1 MATQELKVAYRD
13 PNIVEHLC
21 HALCSSRNIQ
31 VRQYS
36 AVLLRKKLYRFRS
49 WKKLPLEMQNG
60 LKSGLLQRIAC
71 EKEQP
76 VILAIGQL
84 VAVIAKHEYQR
95 TRWAE
100 LEELLDRLMHSSNV
114 AERALGFHLTSIIS
128 SVAPEVFSHHLRP
141 LFKFFG
147 ECLQR
152 CGDDEICFYVIK
164 SMTALA
170 RFVGTDNSNYF
181 QALIPF
187 VMDVIQRLAGSDE
200 DKAVEALELFDGL
213 IYFDVAVLVPHM
225 RPLIKLCLEIAGDS
239 RKGDMLRVCAMSV
252 LGWMVNVKKKA
263 IVKHKLIPELLDVFL
278 PIMEEVSP
286 HDVDEMEEEDGQS
299 CQSPSACAAQLIDT
313 MALHLPPEKLLPPLF
328 QHINKRVKS
337 DSASQRRAAYLA
349 IAMIAEGCSEAIREK
364 YLPTFVQTICEG
376 ILDQDVQV
384 RNAALF
390 ALGQFAD
397 YLQVTGTIGPPVE
410 RCIRR
415 QAISTAEPYL
425 RHGPWNVL
433 PARNGDH
440 PPETALAGRETVIT
454 TMTTISNNDPGCTGH
469 NDQPMQDPTMVQTR
483 MESNHVTTEVV
494 VPNGHLVN
502 NEDVATNAAKRHKTD
517 EDISESTETC
527 FDEDEDLPEADPFIT
542 VNYKKQQRQGIPV
555 VFAPRCLKAR
565 GTAALQ
571 EVPSVGVLTSDNV
584 GQMLV
589 PMLFAVLKAII
600 KMTPRSTSLAEVKVL
615 LAMEPLIGPNNMAF
629 TSAAELM
636 ALLQKDPPS
645 LSKTFYALETF
656 CENLEEK
663 LVPHLPS
670 VMQKVFLFLTAPS
683 YLAKK
688 LAISAIGSA
697 ANATKEA
704 MLPYFPQ
711 IMSELKQYLTEHQ
724 TEQNA
729 TLRTQAIDTLGCLA
743 RTIGASNFL
752 PMASECVELGLHLID
767 AVDDPDLRKST
778 YGMFA
783 SVSSVLKAD
792 MKKYLEPILDHMFT
806 SLQSTEGV
814 VTQFADTSG
823 LNFQLFDDLEEGDD
837 EAAEIDTDCAEDASD
852 DDSDDDNEQSCTIA
866 NAYLEEKEDTCGLL
880 AEMADNIGPAF
891 APYLEKCV
899 TEVYH
904 MADYPARDVQ
914 KAALSC
920 LGQLIVML
928 FKSAGQAGDGDH
940 ANIGDASKA
949 ASMLISKLVEVSHIE
964 REREV
969 VLAALETLGL
979 LINELK
985 SVAFEGEEQL
995 KLVVDLV
1002 KSAFNSKLKAQC
1014 ADEEIDEADEQDE
1027 AEYDG
1032 LLVQMAGD
1040 LVPAMAKALPAE
1052 RFAPYMA
1059 GLLPFFMGKLKR
1071 HSSTSD
1077 RSYAV
1082 GTLAEVAASMGE
1094 EGIGPFCRPLQ
1105 QIFLNGMRDPNGE
1118 VRSNAVY
1125 GLGVLIKN
1133 AREILQPEYPAL
1145 LEALSTMLAR
1155 EDNRHAK
1162 DNICGAV
1169 AKLLL
1174 VGVTVVP
1181 VEQIFPVLLQ
1191 QLPLQE
1197 DFEENDSV
1205 FHCICYLCGIGHE
1218 VVMKNLP
1225 AILRIILKVIQT
1237 DQITIETRVNLLHL
1251 VKSLSLSYPQEI
1263 QAILQE
1269 CSLEEQQVFQA
1280 VWKNS

>member
-1 MATQELKVAYRD
+1 MAGDGASLSLESILLRLLVPDTGIIAQATQELKVAYRD

-200 DKAVEALELFDGL
+200 
-213 IYFDVAVLVPHM
+213 
-225 RPLIKLCLEIAGDS
+225 IAGDS

-397 YLQVTGTIGPPVE
+397 YLQ
-410 RCIRR
+410 
-415 QAISTAEPYL
+415 
-425 RHGPWNVL
+425 
-433 PARNGDH
+433 
-440 PPETALAGRETVIT
+440 PEMKKYADQVMPILLNHLA
-454 TMTTISNNDPGCTGH
+454 
-469 NDQPMQDPTMVQTR
+469 QT
-483 MESNHVTTEVV
+483 
-494 VPNGHLVN
+494 
-502 NEDVATNAAKRHKTD
+502 
-517 EDISESTETC
+517 
-527 FDEDEDLPEADPFIT
+527 
-542 VNYKKQQRQGIPV
+542 
-555 VFAPRCLKAR
+555 
-565 GTAALQ
+565 
-571 EVPSVGVLTSDNV
+571 
-584 GQMLV
+584 
-589 PMLFAVLKAII
+589 
-600 KMTPRSTSLAEVKVL
+600 
-615 LAMEPLIGPNNMAF
+615 
-629 TSAAELM
+629 AELM

>member
-1 MATQELKVAYRD
+1 MAGDGASLSLESILLRLLVPDTGIIAQATQELKVAYRD

-397 YLQVTGTIGPPVE
+397 YLQ
-410 RCIRR
+410 
-415 QAISTAEPYL
+415 
-425 RHGPWNVL
+425 
-433 PARNGDH
+433 
-440 PPETALAGRETVIT
+440 PEMKKYA
-454 TMTTISNNDPGCTGH
+454 
-469 NDQPMQDPTMVQTR
+469 DQVMPILLNHLTQT
-483 MESNHVTTEVV
+483 
-494 VPNGHLVN
+494 
-502 NEDVATNAAKRHKTD
+502 
-517 EDISESTETC
+517 
-527 FDEDEDLPEADPFIT
+527 
-542 VNYKKQQRQGIPV
+542 
-555 VFAPRCLKAR
+555 
-565 GTAALQ
+565 
-571 EVPSVGVLTSDNV
+571 
-584 GQMLV
+584 
-589 PMLFAVLKAII
+589 
-600 KMTPRSTSLAEVKVL
+600 
-615 LAMEPLIGPNNMAF
+615 
-629 TSAAELM
+629 AELM

-940 ANIGDASKA
+940 ASIGDASKA

-1014 ADEEIDEADEQDE
+1014 ADEEIEEADEQDE

-1105 QIFLNGMRDPNGE
+1105 QIFLNGMRDRNGE

-1218 VVMKNLP
+1218 VFMKNLP
-1225 AILRIILKVIQT
+1225 AILRIVLKVIQT